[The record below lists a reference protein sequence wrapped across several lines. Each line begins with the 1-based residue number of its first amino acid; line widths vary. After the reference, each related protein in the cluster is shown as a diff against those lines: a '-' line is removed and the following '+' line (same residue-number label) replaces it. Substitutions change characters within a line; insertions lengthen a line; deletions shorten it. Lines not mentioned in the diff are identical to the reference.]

1 MTIWNGCR
9 DDDYGSI
16 LRLLIITAQRRDDV
30 GAMAKSEVN
39 LSAGVWS
46 IPNRRADSGLAHEV
60 PLSTIAIAIL
70 KSTMSREGTDG
81 RAMVFGRGN
90 SRHGFSGWSK
100 AKLALDERIEETTQL
115 KPFWQ
120 VPDNAAIATSS
131 LGDQRVQDMI
141 LVKPWS
147 WRVSDIRR
155 TVAARMADLGVL
167 SHVIAAVL
175 SPLKGPTG
183 NPAASDKRWLD
194 DEKRLALDLWA
205 AHVQRLLDGQ
215 TAAKIA
221 V

>member
-1 MTIWNGCR
+1 MITAE
-9 DDDYGSI
+9 SFS
-16 LRLLIITAQRRDDV
+16 LLIITAQRRDDV

-39 LSAGVWS
+39 LTAGVWN

-90 SRHGFSGWSK
+90 SRHSFSGWSK
-100 AKLALDERIEETTQL
+100 AKLALDERIEENSL
-115 KPFWQ
+115 SPFGQ

-155 TVAARMADLGVL
+155 TVAARMADLGFC
-167 SHVIAAVL
+167 
-175 SPLKGPTG
+175 PT
-183 NPAASDKRWLD
+183 S
-194 DEKRLALDLWA
+194 
-205 AHVQRLLDGQ
+205 LLRF
-215 TAAKIA
+215 
-221 V
+221 

>member
-1 MTIWNGCR
+1 
-9 DDDYGSI
+9 
-16 LRLLIITAQRRDDV
+16 
-30 GAMAKSEVN
+30 
-39 LSAGVWS
+39 
-46 IPNRRADSGLAHEV
+46 
-60 PLSTIAIAIL
+60 
-70 KSTMSREGTDG
+70 
-81 RAMVFGRGN
+81 MVFGRGN

-147 WRVSDIRR
+147 WRLSDIRR
-155 TVAARMADLGVL
+155 TVAARMVDLGVL
-167 SHVIAAVL
+167 SHVVAAVL
-175 SPLKGPTG
+175 SPLKGPTD